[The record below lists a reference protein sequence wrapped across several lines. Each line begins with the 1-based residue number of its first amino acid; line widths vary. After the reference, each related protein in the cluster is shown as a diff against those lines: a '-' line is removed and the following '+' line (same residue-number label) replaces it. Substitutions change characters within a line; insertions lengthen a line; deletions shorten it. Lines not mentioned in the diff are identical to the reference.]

1 MGKGRLK
8 RLLRARSVGKLPFD
22 PELQTSMRMA
32 ADHQD
37 HTDLKPHVQTYS
49 GMIAMLKWGTVAA
62 VILTAIVIWIIAT

>member
-1 MGKGRLK
+1 
-8 RLLRARSVGKLPFD
+8 
-22 PELQTSMRMA
+22 MA
-32 ADHQD
+32 ADHHD